1 MFTQYLLFYSDI
13 AQYIGTTSDQ
23 ISMTYI
29 CDHKYNSAEN
39 LHSGLD
45 TLSIVGMYELIYC
58 LSRIESCNREGLRIL
73 YKYLYH
79 MTSNEKNTNPNWQDF
94 TQGMKILYG
103 DS

>member
-1 MFTQYLLFYSDI
+1 MATKGFTYFASHDNNCYVI
-13 AQYIGTTSDQ
+13 KG
-23 ISMTYI
+23 
-29 CDHKYNSAEN
+29 NAEN

-58 LSRIESCNREGLRIL
+58 LSRMESCNREGLRIL

-79 MTSNEKNTNPNWQDF
+79 MTNNEKNRNPNWQDF
-94 TQGMKILYG
+94 TQGMKMLYG